1 MESERL
7 IEWRIESGEFFFN
20 GKLKMESE
28 RLIEW
33 RIESGEFFFNGK
45 WDGMN
50 EK

>member
-1 MESERL
+1 
-7 IEWRIESGEFFFN
+7 
-20 GKLKMESE
+20 MESE

-50 EK
+50 EKGNIKNE